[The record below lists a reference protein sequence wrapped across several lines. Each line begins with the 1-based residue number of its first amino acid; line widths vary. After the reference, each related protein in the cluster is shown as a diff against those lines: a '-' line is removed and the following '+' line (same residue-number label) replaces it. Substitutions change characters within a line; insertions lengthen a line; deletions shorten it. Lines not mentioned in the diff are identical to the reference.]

1 MKKLNKRAL
10 LWSLVITFI
19 DIAVTG
25 IITYGIWLRY
35 TYCNTQV
42 LAVVIFTLLVAL
54 YFIICRLIYAKVVKK
69 YNSMDYNYVIKN
81 KWKSIFYPNGLPMKS
96 FFIYMIAMAYLELE
110 KEYMFHSVINKLVA
124 EEEIKLKYYA
134 LIIYH
139 SYKEEYDKL
148 PLLKEKY
155 NSSTPIPQLSHFDGM
170 LAIIEKCQNG
180 IEYSESELETVKK
193 VKSNVMKKILSL

>member
-10 LWSLVITFI
+10 LWSLAITFI

-180 IEYSESELETVKK
+180 IEYSDSELETVKK

>member
-1 MKKLNKRAL
+1 
-10 LWSLVITFI
+10 
-19 DIAVTG
+19 
-25 IITYGIWLRY
+25 
-35 TYCNTQV
+35 
-42 LAVVIFTLLVAL
+42 
-54 YFIICRLIYAKVVKK
+54 
-69 YNSMDYNYVIKN
+69 
-81 KWKSIFYPNGLPMKS
+81 
-96 FFIYMIAMAYLELE
+96 
-110 KEYMFHSVINKLVA
+110 MFHSVINKLVA
-124 EEEIKLKYYA
+124 EEEIRLKYYA

-170 LAIIEKCQNG
+170 LGIIEKCQNG

>member
-1 MKKLNKRAL
+1 M
-10 LWSLVITFI
+10 
-19 DIAVTG
+19 
-25 IITYGIWLRY
+25 
-35 TYCNTQV
+35 
-42 LAVVIFTLLVAL
+42 VIFTLLVAL

-124 EEEIKLKYYA
+124 EEEIRLKYYA

-170 LAIIEKCQNG
+170 LGIIEKCQNG